1 MRIKKI
7 IGFILAFTV
16 ASLALAI
23 TPDDLVVY
31 WLGKTPAPAPAVK
44 TIDEGLAFQAK
55 FVAGLEPIVGKP
67 VGYKVGLTSKAVQE
81 RFGVHQPLR
90 GVLLEGMLLANN
102 AVVPAKFGAI
112 PIAEA
117 DLLVRV
123 KDAGI
128 NAAKTPEEVVK
139 HIDQVIPFIELP
151 DLMLKKGQPLNG
163 ATITAINVGARL
175 GVLGDPI
182 AVEPTRDFARAMA
195 EMQVFVSVNDK
206 LVMKVPGKA
215 ILGNP
220 LNAAVWLVQDL
231 AKHGQELKAG
241 DLISL
246 GSFGKPLR
254 PQAGQKMWVGYTF
267 GNWGG
272 EVKVS
277 FK

>member
-7 IGFILAFTV
+7 TWLIFALA
-16 ASLALAI
+16 ALAMAI

-31 WLGKTPAPAPAVK
+31 WIGKTPAPAPQVK
-44 TIDEGLAFQAK
+44 TVDEGLAFQAR
-55 FVAGLEPIVGKP
+55 FVAGLEPIVGQP

-81 RFGVHQPLR
+81 KFGVDHPLR
-90 GVLLEGMLLANN
+90 GVLLEGMLLESGAT
-102 AVVPAKFGAI
+102 VPARFGAV
-112 PIAEA
+112 PIVEA

-128 NAAKTPEEVVK
+128 NEARTPEEVVK

-151 DLMLKKGQPLNG
+151 DLVLKKGEPLNG

-175 GVLGDPI
+175 GVLGEPI
-182 AVEPTRDFARAMA
+182 AVEPTRDFAQALA
-195 EMQVFVSVNDK
+195 EMQVFVSMDNK
-206 LVMKVPGKA
+206 LVMKVPGSA

-220 LNAAVWLVQDL
+220 LNAVVWLAEDL
-231 AKHGQELKAG
+231 ARHGQALKPG
-241 DLISL
+241 DIISL
-246 GSFGKPLR
+246 GSFGKPFR
-254 PQAGQKMWVGYTF
+254 PHSGSTFWVGYSF

-272 EVKVS
+272 EARVS